1 MFLETFQNFRK
12 AVSVILLSSYLCH
25 RTDHKRLLFTLVVV
39 TLLHRFK
46 FYSCCFR
53 DFTTQKR
60 SFQLKIFSVNMT
72 KSAVTADWVQFTGE
86 IVRGKLHFLCSAC
99 DFENHWK
106 RLWVEIRFNAFH
118 RSTIIQKHFIS
129 IITNECSLVASTTP
143 R

>member
-60 SFQLKIFSVNMT
+60 SFQLKISSVNMT
-72 KSAVTADWVQFTGE
+72 KSAVTADWVQITGE
-86 IVRGKLHFLCSAC
+86 IIRGKLFVQCL
-99 DFENHWK
+99 
-106 RLWVEIRFNAFH
+106 RF
-118 RSTIIQKHFIS
+118 
-129 IITNECSLVASTTP
+129 
-143 R
+143 